1 MNFMPDFSPATPNA
15 TQRTAVL
22 RSSVLSAPL
31 RYLCSFTTENLKLIE
46 LAARG
51 TGRSFALA
59 LLGLTRF
66 FGVEAAL
73 FAAADA
79 AMRPQTFEDHFGG
92 GCGGTGVLA
101 ILNAE
106 PADVFHQALNFRKL
120 LITLVGGC
128 QVWEPQFAA

>member
-66 FGVEAAL
+66 FGVQAAP

-79 AMRPQTFEDHFGG
+79 AMPPQTFADHFGG
-92 GCGGTGVLA
+92 RGGGT
-101 ILNAE
+101 
-106 PADVFHQALNFRKL
+106 ADLPVPTAHLCHLFPPPPHFLPL
-120 LITLVGGC
+120 LTS
-128 QVWEPQFAA
+128 P

>member
-79 AMRPQTFEDHFGG
+79 AMRPQTFEVHFGG
-92 GCGGTGVLA
+92 GCGCAGGLA
-101 ILNAE
+101 TPNSHPSPLFPPTLYFLYLPI
-106 PADVFHQALNFRKL
+106 HL
-120 LITLVGGC
+120 LLGFPC
-128 QVWEPQFAA
+128 S

>member
-92 GCGGTGVLA
+92 GFGGTG
-101 ILNAE
+101 E
-106 PADVFHQALNFRKL
+106 PALLNRPRRAGVHHALVF
-120 LITLVGGC
+120 
-128 QVWEPQFAA
+128 

>member
-92 GCGGTGVLA
+92 GCGGARGLSVPDPPPSDPFPPGLDF
-101 ILNAE
+101 
-106 PADVFHQALNFRKL
+106 PKL
-120 LITLVGGC
+120 LLTLVVGF
-128 QVWEPQFAA
+128 P

>member
-79 AMRPQTFEDHFGG
+79 AMRPQTFEDHFRG
-92 GCGGTGVLA
+92 GCGGTRVPPTLYPGPSRGVQ
-101 ILNAE
+101 
-106 PADVFHQALNFRKL
+106 PAPPFRNVL
-120 LITLVGGC
+120 LT
-128 QVWEPQFAA
+128 A